1 MQSDPISEMLTIIRN
16 GLMAGHKSIVTK
28 KSTMKIEI
36 IKIMKDKGFIKYF
49 EIIKNNNKDKIEIVL
64 AYQTEGNP
72 LIVGLK
78 KPVIQGLKKISTP
91 GLRVYVKKPEI
102 PRVFGGL
109 GIAIISTSQGILT
122 GTDASKRNLG
132 GELLCYVW

>member
-1 MQSDPISEMLTIIRN
+1 MMQSDPISEMLTIIRN
-16 GLMAGHKSIVTK
+16 GLMAGHKSILTK
-28 KSTMKIEI
+28 KSIMKIEI
-36 IKIMKDKGFIKYF
+36 IKVMKDKGFIQSF
-49 EIIKNNNKDKIEIVL
+49 EIVKNDDNKDNIKVRL
-64 AYQTEGNP
+64 AYQKEGNS
-72 LIVGLK
+72 
-78 KPVIQGLKKISTP
+78 VIQGLKKISTP

-122 GTDASKRNLG
+122 GTDALNRNLG

>member
-16 GLMAGHKSIVTK
+16 GLMAGHKSILTK
-28 KSTMKIEI
+28 KSIMKIEI
-36 IKIMKDKGFIKYF
+36 IKVMKDKGFIQSF
-49 EIIKNNNKDKIEIVL
+49 EIVKNDDNKDNIKVRL
-64 AYQTEGNP
+64 AYQKEGNS
-72 LIVGLK
+72 
-78 KPVIQGLKKISTP
+78 VIQGLKKISTP

-122 GTDASKRNLG
+122 GTDALNRNLG

>member
-1 MQSDPISEMLTIIRN
+1 
-16 GLMAGHKSIVTK
+16 
-28 KSTMKIEI
+28 MKICVVRI
-36 IKIMKDKGFIKYF
+36 DKMG
-49 EIIKNNNKDKIEIVL
+49 DML
-64 AYQTEGNP
+64 LT
-72 LIVGLK
+72 L
-78 KPVIQGLKKISTP
+78 PVIQGLKKISTP

-109 GIAIISTSQGILT
+109 GVAIISTSEGILT

>member
-16 GLMAGHKSIVTK
+16 GLMAGHKSILTK
-28 KSTMKIEI
+28 KSIMKIEI
-36 IKIMKDKGFIKYF
+36 IKVMKDKGFIQSF
-49 EIIKNNNKDKIEIVL
+49 EIVKNDDNKDNIKVRL
-64 AYQTEGNP
+64 AYQKEGNS
-72 LIVGLK
+72 
-78 KPVIQGLKKISTP
+78 VIQGLKKISTP

-122 GTDASKRNLG
+122 GTDALNRNLG
-132 GELLCYVW
+132 GELLCYVWW

>member
-1 MQSDPISEMLTIIRN
+1 MQTDPISEMLTIIRN
-16 GLMAGHKSIVTK
+16 GLMAGHSSVLTN

-36 IKIMKDKGFIKYF
+36 VKIMQAKGFIASF
-49 EIIKNNNKDKIEIVL
+49 EFIKDDNNKDKIKIVL
-64 AYQTEGNP
+64 AYQNEGES
-72 LIVGLK
+72 
-78 KPVIQGLKKISTP
+78 VIQGLKKISTP

-109 GIAIISTSQGILT
+109 GVAIISTSEGILT

>member
-1 MQSDPISEMLTIIRN
+1 MHSDPISDMLTIIRN
-16 GLMAGHKSIVTK
+16 GLMVGHKSIVTK
-28 KSTMKIEI
+28 KSIMKIEI
-36 IKIMKDKGFIKYF
+36 IKIMKDEGFIKSF
-49 EIIKNNNKDKIEIVL
+49 GIIKNNNKDNIEIVL
-64 AYQTEGNP
+64 AYQNEGN
-72 LIVGLK
+72 
-78 KPVIQGLKKISTP
+78 PVIQGLKKISTP

-122 GTDASKRNLG
+122 GTDASKRSLG